1 MICRI
6 CRVDD
11 LLRETGKCD
20 IGSLSHN
27 KRCEARLA
35 TNEQRKQVICML
47 NRLLGIV
54 VCVLILIGGGSAAL
68 GEERVGISR
77 FLFLPFD
84 SSSAGKY
91 AYLADGVHSMLA
103 SRLAAKSGVK
113 LVDSSV
119 HEMDLKQLE
128 AAGVDK
134 QKAAAVFTR
143 LQTDFLVS
151 GAVYATDSRLK
162 VQVVVTSAE
171 STAEPQSFTA
181 VAEGED
187 HIISAIGSL
196 ADNIVDKVINRRH
209 PETIKTVDAE
219 VEGMAGFQTE
229 HPEKQYKKGLYG
241 GGAIVSS
248 EGSGVKVTAK
258 GVKRSS
264 TIPVV
269 IVAMDTGD
277 LDGDG
282 EAEIVFVSSTE
293 LQVFRYSGGKFQKI
307 GSHTFKPTFKIHA
320 VNTAD
325 LDRDGKAEI
334 YISAN
339 EQFRVAS
346 MILRWSAADGLTVQ
360 QDNIAWFLR
369 PLDLPGEGLILA
381 GQMSSNDPARGFVG
395 TGIYRLEKKADGKI
409 HRGAK
414 LPVPDRVN
422 LFDFVWADIDGDR
435 TSEIVAIDR
444 NEKLLVYD
452 DQGNLTWVSEGNY
465 GGSRNYFGPSRAE
478 GERGGANSV
487 ASVSADDRDL
497 AFIPT
502 RPVAGDIDGDGQQ
515 EIIIGRNKR
524 MTPLFFRNF
533 REYDGGSIA
542 CLGWRDSALSEIWT
556 TNTIPGYI
564 SDYSF
569 ILAKDV
575 GARTVTEANAQL
587 FVGQVPD
594 STFLGFLAAR
604 ESKILV
610 YEIELPKK

>member
-1 MICRI
+1 M
-6 CRVDD
+6 
-11 LLRETGKCD
+11 
-20 IGSLSHN
+20 SHH
-27 KRCEARLA
+27 KRCEAKQA
-35 TNEQRKQVICML
+35 TDEQREQVMCML
-47 NRLLGIV
+47 NNKFLGILV
-54 VCVLILIGGGSAAL
+54 WVLILCGGSAAL
-68 GEERVGISR
+68 GNEGAGASR

-84 SSSAGKY
+84 GSAAGKY

-119 HEMDLKQLE
+119 HAMDLKQLE
-128 AAGVDK
+128 AVGGDK
-134 QKAAAVFTR
+134 QQAAAVFAR

-151 GAVYATDSRLK
+151 GAVYATDSGLK
-162 VQVVVTSAE
+162 VQAVVSSAE
-171 STAEPQSFTA
+171 STAEPQSFAT

-187 HIISAIGSL
+187 QIISAIGRL
-196 ADNIVDKVINRRH
+196 ADDIADTVINRQR
-209 PETIKTVDAE
+209 PESMKTTDPE
-219 VEGMAGFQTE
+219 VEGIAGFQTE

-248 EGSGVKVTAK
+248 EGSDVNVTAK
-258 GVKRSS
+258 GVKRSA

-269 IVAMDTGD
+269 IVGMDTGD

-282 EAEIVFVSSTE
+282 VVEIVFVSTTK
-293 LQVFRYSGGKFQKI
+293 LQIFRYNEGKFQKM
-307 GSHTFKPTFKIHA
+307 GSHSFRPTFKIHA
-320 VNTAD
+320 VNVAD

-339 EQFRVAS
+339 DQFRVAS

-369 PLDLPGEGLILA
+369 PLQLPGEGLILA
-381 GQMSSNDPARGFVG
+381 GQMASNDPARGFVAP
-395 TGIYRLEKKADGKI
+395 GIYRFEKKRDGRM
-409 HRGAK
+409 HRSAK
-414 LPVPDRVN
+414 LPVPARVN

-435 TSEIVAIDR
+435 SSEIVAIDR

-452 DQGNLTWVSEGNY
+452 DKSNLTWVSEGNY
-465 GGSRNYFGPSRAE
+465 GGSRNYFGPARSDAE
-478 GERGGANSV
+478 HGGSHNIASV
-487 ASVSADDRDL
+487 AADNRDL

-502 RPVAGDIDGDGQQ
+502 RLMAEDIDGDGQQ

-524 MTPLFFRNF
+524 KTPLFFRNF

-542 CLGWRDSALSEIWT
+542 CLGWRNSAMSEVWT

-564 SDYSF
+564 SDYNF
-569 ILAKDV
+569 LLAKDV
-575 GARTVTEANAQL
+575 GSKTATEANAQL

-594 STFLGFLAAR
+594 STFLGFLAAK

>member
-1 MICRI
+1 
-6 CRVDD
+6 
-11 LLRETGKCD
+11 
-20 IGSLSHN
+20 
-27 KRCEARLA
+27 
-35 TNEQRKQVICML
+35 ML

-54 VCVLILIGGGSAAL
+54 VCMLILIGGGSAAL

-84 SSSAGKY
+84 SSAAGKY
-91 AYLADGVHSMLA
+91 AYLANGVHSMLA

-119 HEMDLKQLE
+119 HETDLKQLE

-134 QKAAAVFTR
+134 QQTAAVFDR
-143 LQTDFLVS
+143 LQADFLVS
-151 GAVYATDSRLK
+151 GAVYATDSGLK
-162 VQVVVTSAE
+162 LQVVVTSAE
-171 STAEPQSFTA
+171 SATEPQSFTT

-187 HIISAIGSL
+187 QIISAIGSL
-196 ADNIVDKVINRRH
+196 ADDIVDRVVDRQL
-209 PETIKTVDAE
+209 PESIKKADAK

-229 HPEKQYKKGLYG
+229 HPEKQYRKGLLG
-241 GGAIVSS
+241 GGSIVSS
-248 EGSGVKVTAK
+248 DGSDVKVKAK

-269 IVAMDTGD
+269 IVGMDTGD

-282 EAEIVFVSSTE
+282 ENEIVFVSGTE
-293 LQVFRYSGGKFQKI
+293 LQIFRYSEGKFNKI
-307 GSHTFKPTFKIHA
+307 GSHSLRPTFKIHA
-320 VNTAD
+320 VNIAD

-339 EQFRVAS
+339 EQFKVAS
-346 MILRWSAADGLTVQ
+346 MIVRWSAVDGLKLQ

-369 PLDLPGEGLILA
+369 PLHLPGEGVILA
-381 GQMSSNDPARGFVG
+381 GQMSSNDPSRGYVAP
-395 TGIYRLEKKADGKI
+395 GIYRLEKKGDGRI

-414 LPVPDRVN
+414 LPVPARVN

-452 DQGNLTWVSEGNY
+452 DKNNLTWVSEGNY
-465 GGSRNYFGPSRAE
+465 GGSRSYIGPARLE
-478 GERGGANSV
+478 GEQAGPQNTVSV
-487 ASVSADDRDL
+487 DDSARDL
-497 AFIPT
+497 AFVPT
-502 RPVAGDIDGDGQQ
+502 RLLARDIDGDGKQ

-524 MTPLFFRNF
+524 KTPLFFRNF

-542 CLGWRDSALSEIWT
+542 CLGWRDAAMNEIWT

-569 ILAKDV
+569 DLARDA
-575 GARTVTEANAQL
+575 GAETVAEAKAQL
-587 FVGQVPD
+587 YVGQVPS
-594 STFLGFLAAR
+594 STFLGFLTAK

>member
-1 MICRI
+1 
-6 CRVDD
+6 
-11 LLRETGKCD
+11 
-20 IGSLSHN
+20 
-27 KRCEARLA
+27 
-35 TNEQRKQVICML
+35 ML
-47 NRLLGIV
+47 NRFLGIM
-54 VCVLILIGGGSAAL
+54 VCMLIIGGGSTAFGA
-68 GEERVGISR
+68 EGIEPSR
-77 FLFLPFD
+77 FLFFPFD

-113 LVDSSV
+113 LVEPSV
-119 HEMDLKQLE
+119 HDMDLKQLE

-151 GAVYATDSRLK
+151 GAVYATDSGLK

-171 STAEPQSFTA
+171 SMAEPQSFTA

-187 HIISAIGSL
+187 QIISAIGSL
-196 ADNIVDKVINRRH
+196 ADDIADKVINRQH
-209 PETIKTVDAE
+209 PETIKTADAE

-241 GGAIVSS
+241 GGAIVSG
-248 EGSGVKVTAK
+248 EGSDVKIAAK

-269 IVAMDTGD
+269 IVGMDTGD

-282 EAEIVFVSSTE
+282 VVEIVFVSGTQ
-293 LQVFRYSGGKFQKI
+293 LQIFRYNEGKFQKVA
-307 GSHTFKPTFKIHA
+307 SHAFRPTFKIHA

-346 MILRWSAADGLTVQ
+346 MILRWSTADGLTVQ

-381 GQMSSNDPARGFVG
+381 GQMSSNDPARGFVAP
-395 TGIYRLEKKADGKI
+395 GIYRLEKKDDGKI

-414 LPVPDRVN
+414 LPVPARIN

-444 NEKLLVYD
+444 QEKLLVYD
-452 DQGNLTWVSEGNY
+452 DKSNLTWVSEGNY
-465 GGSRNYFGPSRAE
+465 GGSRNYFGPARSDA
-478 GERGGANSV
+478 ERGGSHSIASV
-487 ASVSADDRDL
+487 AADDRDL

-502 RPVAGDIDGDGQQ
+502 RLVARDIDGDGRQ

-524 MTPLFFRNF
+524 KTPLFFRNF

-542 CLGWRDSALSEIWT
+542 CLGWRNSAMSEVWT

-569 ILAKDV
+569 LLAKDV
-575 GARTVTEANAQL
+575 GAGAASETNAQL

-594 STFLGFLAAR
+594 STFLGFLAAK
-604 ESKILV
+604 ESKLLV
-610 YEIELPKK
+610 YEIEMPKK

>member
-1 MICRI
+1 
-6 CRVDD
+6 
-11 LLRETGKCD
+11 
-20 IGSLSHN
+20 
-27 KRCEARLA
+27 
-35 TNEQRKQVICML
+35 ML

-54 VCVLILIGGGSAAL
+54 VCMLILIGGGSAAL
-68 GEERVGISR
+68 GEERVGLSR

-84 SSSAGKY
+84 NSSAGRY
-91 AYLADGVHSMLA
+91 TYLANGVHSMLA
-103 SRLAAKSGVK
+103 TRLAAKSGVK
-113 LVDSSV
+113 LVDSSI
-119 HEMDLKQLE
+119 HEIDLKQLE

-134 QKAAAVFTR
+134 QQAAAVFSR

-151 GAVYATDSRLK
+151 GAVYATDSGLK

-171 STAEPQSFTA
+171 STTEPQSFAA

-187 HIISAIGSL
+187 QIISAIGSL
-196 ADNIVDKVINRRH
+196 ADDIVDRVLNRQQ
-209 PETIKTVDAE
+209 PESITKADAKA
-219 VEGMAGFQTE
+219 EGLAGFQTE
-229 HPEKQYKKGLYG
+229 HPEKQYKKGMYG
-241 GGAIVSS
+241 GGSIVSS
-248 EGSGVKVTAK
+248 DGSDVKVTGK

-269 IVAMDTGD
+269 IVGMDTGD

-282 EAEIVFVSSTE
+282 ENEIVFVSGTE
-293 LQVFRYSGGKFQKI
+293 LQIFRYSEGKFKKV
-307 GSHTFKPTFKIHA
+307 GSHTLRPTFKIHA
-320 VNTAD
+320 VNIAD

-346 MILRWSAADGLTVQ
+346 MIVRWSVADGLKLQ

-369 PLDLPGEGLILA
+369 PLHLPGEGVILA
-381 GQMSSNDPARGFVG
+381 GQMSSNDPSRGYVAP
-395 TGIYRLEKKADGKI
+395 GIYRLEKKEDGRI

-414 LPVPDRVN
+414 LPVPARVN

-452 DQGNLTWVSEGNY
+452 DENNLTWVSEGNY
-465 GGSRNYFGPSRAE
+465 GGSRNYFGPARSDAE
-478 GERGGANSV
+478 HGGSHSTASV
-487 ASVSADDRDL
+487 AADNRDL

-502 RPVAGDIDGDGQQ
+502 RLMARDIDGDGQQ

-524 MTPLFFRNF
+524 KTPLFFRNF

-542 CLGWRDSALSEIWT
+542 CLGWRNSALSEVWT

-569 ILAKDV
+569 LFAEDV
-575 GARTVTEANAQL
+575 GAGTATEANAQL

-594 STFLGFLAAR
+594 STFLGFLAAK
-604 ESKILV
+604 ESKLLV
-610 YEIELPKK
+610 YEIVLPKN

>member
-1 MICRI
+1 M
-6 CRVDD
+6 D
-11 LLRETGKCD
+11 
-20 IGSLSHN
+20 
-27 KRCEARLA
+27 
-35 TNEQRKQVICML
+35 EQRKQVICML
-47 NRLLGIV
+47 NRFLGIM
-54 VCVLILIGGGSAAL
+54 VCLLILGGGSTVQ
-68 GEERVGISR
+68 GVEGDEPSR

-103 SRLAAKSGVK
+103 SRLAAKGGVK

-119 HEMDLKQLE
+119 HETDLKLLE
-128 AAGVDK
+128 TAGGDT
-134 QKAAAVFTR
+134 QKTSAVFTR

-151 GAVYATDSRLK
+151 GAVYATDSGLK
-162 VQVVVTSAE
+162 VQAVVSSVE
-171 STAEPQSFTA
+171 STAEPRSFVT

-187 HIISAIGSL
+187 QIISAIGSL
-196 ADNIVDKVINRRH
+196 ADDIADKVINRRH
-209 PETIKTVDAE
+209 PETMKTVDATA
-219 VEGMAGFQTE
+219 EGMAGFQTE

-248 EGSGVKVTAK
+248 EGSDIKVASK

-269 IVAMDTGD
+269 IVGMDTGD

-282 EAEIVFVSSTE
+282 AVEIAFVSSTE
-293 LQVFRYSGGKFQKI
+293 LQIFRYNEGKIQKI
-307 GSHTFKPTFKIHA
+307 AGHAFRPTFKIHA
-320 VNTAD
+320 VNIAD

-339 EQFRVAS
+339 EQFRLAS
-346 MILRWSAADGLTVQ
+346 MILRWSAADGLKLQ
-360 QDNIAWFLR
+360 QDKIAWFLR
-369 PLDLPGEGLILA
+369 PLHLPGEGVILA
-381 GQMSSNDPARGFVG
+381 GQMSSNDPARGYVAP
-395 TGIYRLEKKADGKI
+395 GIYRLEKKEDGKI

-422 LFDFVWADIDGDR
+422 LFDFVWADVDGDR

-452 DQGNLTWVSEGNY
+452 DKNNLTWVSEGNY
-465 GGSRNYFGPSRAE
+465 GGSRNYFGPSRSD
-478 GERGGANSV
+478 GERIGPHNA
-487 ASVSADDRDL
+487 ASVSENDRNL

-502 RPVAGDIDGDGQQ
+502 RLMARDLDGDGKQ

-524 MTPLFFRNF
+524 KTPIFFRNF

-542 CLGWRDSALSEIWT
+542 CLGWRNSAMSEVWT

-569 ILAKDV
+569 DLA
-575 GARTVTEANAQL
+575 GATGAGPVAEAKAQL
-587 FVGQVPD
+587 YVGQVPS
-594 STFLGFLAAR
+594 STFLGFLAAK

-610 YEIELPKK
+610 YEIELPKM

>member
-1 MICRI
+1 
-6 CRVDD
+6 
-11 LLRETGKCD
+11 
-20 IGSLSHN
+20 
-27 KRCEARLA
+27 
-35 TNEQRKQVICML
+35 ML
-47 NRLLGIV
+47 I
-54 VCVLILIGGGSAAL
+54 IGGGSTAL
-68 GEERVGISR
+68 GAEGIEPSR
-77 FLFLPFD
+77 FLFFPFD

-91 AYLADGVHSMLA
+91 TYLADGVHSMLA

-119 HEMDLKQLE
+119 HDMDLKQLE

-151 GAVYATDSRLK
+151 GAVYATDSGLK

-171 STAEPQSFTA
+171 PMAEPQSFTA

-187 HIISAIGSL
+187 QIISAIGSL
-196 ADNIVDKVINRRH
+196 ADDIVDKVINRRH
-209 PETIKTVDAE
+209 PEIIKTADAE

-241 GGAIVSS
+241 GGAIVSG
-248 EGSGVKVTAK
+248 EGSDVKVTAK

-269 IVAMDTGD
+269 IVGMDAGD

-282 EAEIVFVSSTE
+282 VVEIVFVSGTQ
-293 LQVFRYSGGKFQKI
+293 LQIFRYNEGKFQKVA
-307 GSHTFKPTFKIHA
+307 SHAFRPTFKIHA

-346 MILRWSAADGLTVQ
+346 MILRWSAAGGLIVQ

-369 PLDLPGEGLILA
+369 PLDLPGQGLILA
-381 GQMSSNDPARGFVG
+381 GQMSSNDPARGFVAP
-395 TGIYRLEKKADGKI
+395 GIYRLEKKADGKI
-409 HRGAK
+409 HRGAR
-414 LPVPDRVN
+414 LPVPVRVN

-444 NEKLLVYD
+444 QEKLLVYD
-452 DQGNLTWVSEGNY
+452 DKSNLTWVSEGNY
-465 GGSRNYFGPSRAE
+465 GGSRNYFGPARSDA
-478 GERGGANSV
+478 ERGGAHSIASV
-487 ASVSADDRDL
+487 AADDRDL

-502 RPVAGDIDGDGQQ
+502 RLVARDIDGDGRQ
-515 EIIIGRNKR
+515 EILIGRNKR
-524 MTPLFFRNF
+524 KTPLFFRNF

-542 CLGWRDSALSEIWT
+542 CLGWRNSAMGEMWT

-564 SDYSF
+564 SDYNF
-569 ILAKDV
+569 LLAKDV
-575 GARTVTEANAQL
+575 GAGTATEANAQL

-594 STFLGFLAAR
+594 STFLGFLAAK
-604 ESKILV
+604 ESKLLV
-610 YEIELPKK
+610 YEIEMPKK